1 MKKTRRYSIE
11 GVQLEIPLHY
21 DELTGKEIEIIPDFI
36 ENPVYTPEGC
46 PVLFTGEDACE
57 YGESPGGTPCIDC
70 GACRF
75 YRQMP
80 GTLIGVCG
88 HQQKRHIS
96 STDKVQPTKEDDKD
110 EKTIGSGNIKL

>member
-70 GACRF
+70 GAYRF

-96 STDKVQPTKEDDKD
+96 STDKV
-110 EKTIGSGNIKL
+110 

>member
-36 ENPVYTPEGC
+36 ENPVYS

-57 YGESPGGTPCIDC
+57 YGESPGGAPCIDC

-110 EKTIGSGNIKL
+110 EKTIGSGNIKF